1 MEAKLK
7 KILLGGFPLHLFWKI
22 LAGSQLVD
30 TASNFTKNMEKST
43 ITIPI
48 YICEEV
54 KNQNHII
61 LGGWLNLDAKVE
73 SKIHKIVRIP
83 KS

>member
-30 TASNFTKNMEKST
+30 TASNFTKNMEKS

-73 SKIHKIVRIP
+73 SKISFIRNFAL
-83 KS
+83 